1 MTSKFAIRTQD
12 LTRTFSGFI
21 AVNSV
26 NFEVLEG
33 ELRAIIGPNGA
44 GKTTFFRLLTGELPV
59 SAGRVWFEGRDV
71 TRSPAYHLARLGI
84 GKSYQITNGFHNLTV
99 FENVRIAAQPPG
111 LDFKFWVSY
120 RDVGVL
126 SETTNKILD
135 VVELGPK
142 RNVLAGELSYG
153 DRRRLELAMALGND
167 PRLLLLD
174 EPTAGMTPKETD
186 SVIELIRRI
195 ARNRTVILVEHKMKL
210 VMSICDR
217 ISVFHQG
224 RILAEGSPDE
234 VRANREVQTVY
245 FGSR

>member
-1 MTSKFAIRTQD
+1 MSKFAIRTQD

-26 NFEVLEG
+26 NFEVPKG

-44 GKTTFFRLLTGELPV
+44 GKTTFFRLLTGELPA

-71 TRSPAYHLARLGI
+71 THSPAYHLARLGI
-84 GKSYQITNGFHNLTV
+84 GKSYQITNGFPNLTV
-99 FENVRIAAQPPG
+99 FENVRIAVQPPG

-135 VVELGPK
+135 VVELGSK
-142 RNVLAGELSYG
+142 RNILAGELSYG

-174 EPTAGMTPKETD
+174 EPTAGYD
-186 SVIELIRRI
+186 SKGDQLGDRVNPPNGPGPHRHPRR
-195 ARNRTVILVEHKMKL
+195 AQDEAGHEYLRSNLGFSPRKDPCRGLT
-210 VMSICDR
+210 
-217 ISVFHQG
+217 G
-224 RILAEGSPDE
+224 RGS
-234 VRANREVQTVY
+234 
-245 FGSR
+245 G